1 MDGELALELLSRLLD
16 IDSPRLLSLAVLSP
30 LRIIQKSNREGEIH
44 IIGFRWTLTP
54 LPPPPPPDGLGW
66 RTGHNC

>member
-30 LRIIQKSNREGEIH
+30 LRIIQKSNREGEIQ
-44 IIGFRWTLTP
+44 IIGFRWTLT
-54 LPPPPPPDGLGW
+54 PPPPDGLGW